1 MLLHFSQMKLFVVVV
16 ATVAKSITDAKNHPL
31 ILSFLYLNI
40 QKFLNFTTNNSQELN
55 QVDQVPGKG

>member
-40 QKFLNFTTNNSQELN
+40 QNFTTNKSQELN